1 MASLIHLSH
10 RIAEGPRQDRITER
24 KKFLRDARSPRTPTR
39 DGDKRG
45 YDGGG
50 EGAVQKRMRWM
61 EQEGG
66 DEERR
71 SSSQSSHEGSSQG

>member
-1 MASLIHLSH
+1 MIRVPS
-10 RIAEGPRQDRITER
+10 TER
-24 KKFLRDARSPRTPTR
+24 AGRRSSSDAGSQRRTPTR